1 MEELRNALNELY
13 DRFGHNDGDFALQQ
27 ISIAIKNA
35 CDRNQIFARYGGDE
49 FIVFADRH
57 TPEDAQKLIDKV
69 DNLIGIDGHRIF
81 LIAKKCRYGLKFEK
95 GQLKIDEELFL
106 RPIGSEV

>member
-1 MEELRNALNELY
+1 VHGVVSE
-13 DRFGHNDGDFALQQ
+13 DG
-27 ISIAIKNA
+27 ISVVGLDK
-35 CDRNQIFARYGGDE
+35 ARYAVE
-49 FIVFADRH
+49 VVDRAFGRRARRAVCAEQGSRGLYVTISSFH
-57 TPEDAQKLIDKV
+57 PEAQKLIDKV